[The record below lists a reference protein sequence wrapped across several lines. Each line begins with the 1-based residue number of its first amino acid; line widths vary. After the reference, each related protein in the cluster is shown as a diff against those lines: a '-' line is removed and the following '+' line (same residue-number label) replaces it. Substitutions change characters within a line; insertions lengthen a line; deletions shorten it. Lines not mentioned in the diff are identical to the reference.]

1 MANEGIGMSTDLYG
15 LTTVNVELTS
25 RCNKNCWMC
34 GRRKIDREFPEIAL
48 QYGDMDFD
56 LVKRIAK
63 QLPPNIVVQLHNNG
77 EPLLYQ
83 RFGEAASLFTHQI
96 KCIDTNGKLLLEKAD
111 EIIDI
116 LDTMAISVIEKDAE
130 ADEQFEI
137 IGKFLELKKNKKPFT
152 LLRINGEVDTRR
164 YEKLGLI
171 MAHRVLHSA
180 LGSFNYAKQNPTI
193 PEIGICLDFLH
204 HLAINKD
211 GEASICVR
219 FDPKRLG
226 VIGDAKKQS
235 LNEIWNGKKRMAWLP
250 HHKQGRRD
258 QVPLCSYC
266 HFWGVPTG
274 VAYSEQRKEISE
286 NTVANILRD

>member
-1 MANEGIGMSTDLYG
+1 MSADLYG

-34 GRRKIDREFPEIAL
+34 GRRRVDREFPEIAMN
-48 QYGDMDFD
+48 YGDMDFD
-56 LVKRIAK
+56 LVEKIAR

-77 EPLLYQ
+77 EPLVYP
-83 RFGEAASLFTHQI
+83 RFGEAASLFGRQI
-96 KCIDTNGKLLLEKAD
+96 RCIDTNGKLLLEKAD
-111 EIIDI
+111 EVIDI
-116 LDTMAISVIEKDAE
+116 LDTMAISVIEKDVE

-137 IGKFLELKKNKKPFT
+137 IGKFLELKKGRKPFT
-152 LLRINGEVDTRR
+152 LLRINGEVYTGR
-164 YEKLGLI
+164 YDKFGLV

-180 LGSFNYAKQNPTI
+180 LGSFNYTKRNPTI

-204 HLAINKD
+204 HLAINKE

-226 VIGDAKKQS
+226 VIGNVKKES
-235 LNEIWNGKKRMAWLP
+235 LNEIWNGKQRMAWLES
-250 HHKQGRRD
+250 HKQGRRD

-266 HFWGVPTG
+266 HFWGVPTSAG
-274 VAYSEQRKEISE
+274 YSEQRIEISE
-286 NTVANILRD
+286 NKVMDKYKNEHAHID

>member
-1 MANEGIGMSTDLYG
+1 MSTDLYG

-34 GRRKIDREFPEIAL
+34 GRRRIDREFPEIAMN
-48 QYGDMDFD
+48 YGDMDFD
-56 LVKRIAK
+56 LVKIIAL

-77 EPLLYQ
+77 EPLIYP
-83 RFGEAASLFTHQI
+83 RFGEAASLFVNQI

-111 EIIDI
+111 EVIDI
-116 LDTMAISVIEKDAE
+116 LDTMAISVIEKDFE
-130 ADEQFEI
+130 ADEQYEI
-137 IGKFLELKKNKKPFT
+137 IKKFLEIKKNRKPFT
-152 LLRINGEVDTRR
+152 LLRINGEVDIQR
-164 YEKLGLI
+164 YESFGLV

-180 LGSFNYAKQNPTI
+180 LGSFNYAKHNPTI
-193 PEIGICLDFLH
+193 PEIGICLDFLN

-226 VIGDAKKQS
+226 VIGDVKKQS
-235 LNEIWNGKKRMAWLP
+235 LSEIWNSEKRMEWLAY
-250 HHKQGRRD
+250 HRQGRRD

-274 VAYSEQRKEISE
+274 VSDSEKRKELSE
-286 NTVANILRD
+286 STVIDKIRK

>member
-1 MANEGIGMSTDLYG
+1 MSTDLYG

-34 GRRKIDREFPEIAL
+34 GRRRIDREFPEIAMS
-48 QYGDMDFD
+48 YGDMDFD
-56 LVKRIAK
+56 LVKRIAQ
-63 QLPPNIVVQLHNNG
+63 QLPPSIVVQLHNNG
-77 EPLLYQ
+77 EPLLYP
-83 RFGEAASLFTHQI
+83 RFREAASLFGQQI
-96 KCIDTNGKLLLEKAD
+96 KCIDTNGKLLLERAD
-111 EIIDI
+111 EVIDV
-116 LDTMAISVIEKDAE
+116 LDTMAISVIEKDTE

-137 IGKFLELKKNKKPFT
+137 IGKFIELKKGRKPFT
-152 LLRINGEVDTRR
+152 LLRINGKVDTGR
-164 YEKLGLI
+164 YEKFGLI

-180 LGSFNYAKQNPTI
+180 IGSFNYMKRNPTI

-226 VIGDAKKQS
+226 VVGDTKKQS
-235 LNEIWNGKKRMAWLP
+235 LSEIWNGKQRMAWLEY
-250 HHKQGRRD
+250 HRQGQRD

-274 VAYSEQRKEISE
+274 VGYSEQRKEISE
-286 NTVANILRD
+286 SEVIDKIRK

>member
-1 MANEGIGMSTDLYG
+1 MRTDLYG

-34 GRRKIDREFPEIAL
+34 GRRRIDREYPEISMN
-48 QYGDMDFD
+48 YGDMDFD
-56 LVKRIAK
+56 LVKKIAQ

-77 EPLLYQ
+77 EPLLYP
-83 RFGEAASLFTHQI
+83 RFGEAASLFGRQI

-111 EIIDI
+111 EVIGI
-116 LDTMAISVIEKDAE
+116 LDTIAISVIEKDSE
-130 ADEQFEI
+130 ADEQYEI
-137 IGKFLELKKNKKPFT
+137 IGKFLELKNNRMPFV
-152 LLRINGEVDTRR
+152 LLRINGVVDTGR
-164 YEKLGLI
+164 YEKFGLV

-180 LGSFNYAKQNPTI
+180 LGSFNYSRRNPVV

-204 HLAINKD
+204 HLAINTN

-226 VIGDAKKQS
+226 VIGNTTKQS
-235 LNEIWNGKKRMAWLP
+235 LSEIWNSKQRMAWLER
-250 HHKQGRRD
+250 HKQGRRD

-266 HFWGVPTG
+266 HFWGVPTS
-274 VAYSEQRKEISE
+274 ADHSEQRNEISE
-286 NTVANILRD
+286 NRVIDIIRE